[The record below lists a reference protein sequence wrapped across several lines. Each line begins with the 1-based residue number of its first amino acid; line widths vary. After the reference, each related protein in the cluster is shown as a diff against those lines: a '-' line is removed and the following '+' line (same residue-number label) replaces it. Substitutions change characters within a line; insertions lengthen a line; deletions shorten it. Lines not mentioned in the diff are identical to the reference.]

1 MSIKYRHKVI
11 ECKLSRKYINYFL
24 LNILNMF
31 RISKKIIR
39 KERRADLLAYFAVIE
54 KDINSTFQEIKREY
68 ERE

>member
-1 MSIKYRHKVI
+1 
-11 ECKLSRKYINYFL
+11 
-24 LNILNMF
+24 MF